1 VSSFSHIRHV
11 TPEQNSGRSSI
22 ESDRMIIKKRTEW
35 DVDYEP
41 LPVPVPVGVPDKH
54 QSRSEL

>member
-1 VSSFSHIRHV
+1 MSSFSHIRHV

-41 LPVPVPVGVPDKH
+41 LSVPVPVGVA
-54 QSRSEL
+54 R